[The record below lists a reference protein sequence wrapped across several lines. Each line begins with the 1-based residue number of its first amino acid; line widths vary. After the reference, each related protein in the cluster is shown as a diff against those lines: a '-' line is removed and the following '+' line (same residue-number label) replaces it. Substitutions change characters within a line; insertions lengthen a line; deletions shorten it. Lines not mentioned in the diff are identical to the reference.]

1 MMYRYMYIIAM
12 IVYAY
17 TAFIHVYT
25 FIYSRIGV
33 YLHTLIYTNALTQCF
48 YTFIPI
54 HTCPY
59 IHCAIIYTV
68 RTQVEETQR
77 PQFVG
82 HFVHDE
88 ASGEDRKVYPFWKRF
103 IRYSIST
110 PLLVGV
116 TALMVYIVVEI
127 TIGQVA
133 LYAQYVRTYHS
144 NAKNTTNTN
153 TNNTQYS
160 ITLYDFKIPE
170 FWLVAFLYP
179 CLYSIL
185 VELST
190 LAFNRL
196 AEYMNKFEN
205 HRRQTTYVNRY
216 ILKTFT
222 FRIIIVFTSL
232 CYYAFIANTGN
243 TAYLRISIVMFSLL
257 TVGQYWGIILTV
269 FIPSWYNRI
278 KLFYIN
284 QKIRETRRQVYYTRG
299 FIESASKAMPYH
311 VNDQGNIVYPNETV
325 AKMAQGKLHM

>member
-1 MMYRYMYIIAM
+1 MGYMRCR
-12 IVYAY
+12 VYHLCY
-17 TAFIHVYT
+17 SVSLCVYSIDNCVYT
-25 FIYSRIGV
+25 
-33 YLHTLIYTNALTQCF
+33 TLIYF
-48 YTFIPI
+48 VTFTCT
-54 HTCPY
+54 HTY
-59 IHCAIIYTV
+59 IRLYSHLYTV
-68 RTQVEETQR
+68 RAQVEETQR

-133 LYAQYVRTYHS
+133 LYATYVSTYH
-144 NAKNTTNTN
+144 KNTNN
-153 TNNTQYS
+153 NNNNTQYS
-160 ITLYDFKIPE
+160 ITLYDFKIPQ

-222 FRIIIVFTSL
+222 FRIIIVFASL

-284 QKIRETRRQVYYTRG
+284 QKIRETRRQVYYTRS

-325 AKMAQGKLHM
+325 AKMAQGKIHMYAYHINLHTIYI